1 MKNDLKIKAIY
12 KEYYI
17 VNSME
22 YRYFN
27 IIFTDK
33 EIIFDFINRSFKPW
47 LIRSGAYKTLSYDNV
62 TIDEIKSRSKDN
74 IVVEYQKIKDIKFFK
89 RTIFKN
95 AYIKIFLDDEVLT
108 FITKNKNSKEIDI
121 NLINN

>member
-1 MKNDLKIKAIY
+1 MEKDLKIKAIY

-27 IIFTDK
+27 IVFTDK

-47 LIRSGAYKTLSYDNV
+47 LIRSGAYKTLSYDDV
-62 TIDEIKSRSKDN
+62 TIEEIKNRSEDN
-74 IVVEYQKIKDIKFFK
+74 IVVECQKIKDIKFFT

-95 AYIKIFLDDEVLT
+95 AYLKIFLDDEVLT
-108 FITKNKNSKEIDI
+108 FITKDKNPEEINI
-121 NLINN
+121 NLITN

>member
-1 MKNDLKIKAIY
+1 MEKDLKIKAIY

-27 IIFTDK
+27 IVFTDK

-47 LIRSGAYKTLSYDNV
+47 LIRSGAYKTLSYDDV
-62 TIDEIKSRSKDN
+62 TIEEIKNRSEDN
-74 IVVEYQKIKDIKFFK
+74 IVVEYQKIKDIKFFT

-95 AYIKIFLDDEVLT
+95 AYLKIFLDDEVLT
-108 FITKNKNSKEIDI
+108 FITKDKNPEEINI
-121 NLINN
+121 NLITN